1 MYYEIKPKL
10 KKNLRLKGKKMN
22 LRAREKNNALRQS
35 PVAYPKS
42 LTFFPIP
49 EQEPEDICQNINK
62 NLFKLEKDIAYF
74 SFAIKE
80 IKDITYL

>member
-10 KKNLRLKGKKMN
+10 KKSLRLKSKKMN

-35 PVAYPKS
+35 YPES
-42 LTFFPIP
+42 LTFSPIP
-49 EQEPEDICQNINK
+49 DQEPEDICQNINK